1 MPIPCCRK
9 TSPAMPFP
17 RRFPSQAALLR
28 SPVCLVPPRD
38 SFPECLLLLVVAVV
52 SLACLPFLPA
62 PTVCLCPL
70 LAVYHFHLPVVCRS
84 LLQVPLAR
92 RRASLEC
99 QVCQSCPECPACRRP
114 VKDFLLDLPLRAFL
128 HRVSVLPGLLDM
140 KEGEEMWSVGRVIS
154 CPS

>member
-9 TSPAMPFP
+9 TSLAMPFP

-28 SPVCLVPPRD
+28 SPVCLVLPRD

-52 SLACLPFLPA
+52 SLACLPSLPA
-62 PTVCLCPL
+62 PTVYLSPL

-84 LLQVPLAR
+84 LLQVPLVR
-92 RRASLEC
+92 RRAFLEC
-99 QVCQSCPECPACRRP
+99 QVCQSCHRP

-128 HRVSVLPGLLDM
+128 HRVSVLQGLLLDM
-140 KEGEEMWSVGRVIS
+140 REGEEMWSVKRIVS